1 MNGESSTSLE
11 KDLEKRDM
19 QPLQI
24 GEESSLSTAAATSAT
39 ATMGDLAYSELK
51 ADDNFS
57 DHSAAGDGIFRDVK
71 SSTDREPWAYWM
83 SDAFHDYWF
92 PPHTPR
98 TCQLFRAE
106 NMAIPSC
113 YLLVGLLQG
122 LSSVAIN
129 VMPLDLGAT
138 EAQQTTIS
146 GIRSLPASF
155 KLLFGFLSDVAPIG
169 GYRRKPYMMAGWCLA
184 SLSMLSLLFFSN
196 LNIPT
201 GDQGCFTNNGAADD
215 ENALLPTDTPSI
227 PFLSVC
233 FLLFGT
239 GFWMADV
246 MADSVVAEKAKFETP
261 EQRGS
266 IQSTCYAFRF
276 FGLMAAAPVS
286 TAMYTFLGPQSV
298 IFVLSMLPLS
308 ILPLVYLLY
317 ESSHARVPTTT
328 EQCQEIWNTVCS
340 RAVWQPMGFIYLYN
354 VMQVGT
360 FNTRCSAS
368 HSFCLFRQPGL
379 EGILA
384 NGPSFCTYG
393 LQSPTS
399 FTQ

>member
-1 MNGESSTSLE
+1 MNGESSVETFQNGE
-11 KDLEKRDM
+11 MK
-19 QPLQI
+19 PLQI
-24 GEESSLSTAAATSAT
+24 GDDSSLPATTDLAA
-39 ATMGDLAYSELK
+39 AYSEIDT
-51 ADDNFS
+51 DDQ
-57 DHSAAGDGIFRDVK
+57 GDGIFRDGPTK
-71 SSTDREPWAYWM
+71 SSTDREPYTNWM
-83 SDAFHDYWF
+83 PDALHDYWF
-92 PPHTPR
+92 PPDTPR
-98 TCQLFRAE
+98 ICQLFRAE
-106 NMAIPSC
+106 NIAIPAC

-138 EAQQTTIS
+138 EAQQTTLS

-184 SLSMLSLLFFSN
+184 SLSMLWLLVTTN
-196 LNIPT
+196 LHIPT
-201 GDQGCFTNNGAADD
+201 GDQGCFTNNGHSD
-215 ENALLPTDTPSI
+215 EDVVMPTNTPSI
-227 PFLSVC
+227 PFLSIC

-286 TAMYTFLGPQSV
+286 TALYTFLGPQSV
-298 IFVLSMLPLS
+298 IFILSCLPLC

-317 ESSHARVPTTT
+317 ESPHARVPTTT
-328 EQCQEIWNTVCS
+328 EQCREIWNTVCS
-340 RAVWQPMGFIYLYN
+340 RAVWQPMGFVYLYN

-360 FNTRCSAS
+360 FVFVCLLFTTLRHSQS
-368 HSFCLFRQPGL
+368 HS
-379 EGILA
+379 
-384 NGPSFCTYG
+384 
-393 LQSPTS
+393 
-399 FTQ
+399 